1 VNADVWEVT
10 GDDFEYISDW
20 KGIWFVSMIGLT
32 IVAIFMVFHTS
43 CGRYKEVV
51 LQ

>member
-1 VNADVWEVT
+1 MNADVWEVT